1 MIYLINR
8 NKIMNTNIAK
18 TSKTNDHVE
27 RYISSIAGG
36 AMLGAITGNILWV
49 IIGGVVGM
57 YIANILANRDK

>member
-1 MIYLINR
+1 MS
-8 NKIMNTNIAK
+8 TVK

-36 AMLGAITGNILWV
+36 AMLGAITGNVIWI
-49 IIGGVVGM
+49 IIGGIVGM